1 MNLNII
7 NIGLK
12 TLDLMSNTIS
22 NKMIEE
28 ANIVVTI
35 KSQSNNILD
44 INNSETYFL
53 DGYLSMKNKIKE
65 LKKALEFS

>member
-1 MNLNII
+1 MKYVLGI
-7 NIGLK
+7 
-12 TLDLMSNTIS
+12 DLS

-28 ANIVVTI
+28 ANVVVTI

-44 INNSETYFL
+44 VSNSEIYFL
-53 DGYLSMKNKIKE
+53 DGYLAMKNKIKE